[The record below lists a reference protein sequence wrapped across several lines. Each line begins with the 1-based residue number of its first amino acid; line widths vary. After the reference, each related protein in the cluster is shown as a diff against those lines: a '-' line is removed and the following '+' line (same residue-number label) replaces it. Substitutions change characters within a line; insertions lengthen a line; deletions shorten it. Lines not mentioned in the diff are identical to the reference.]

1 MYGKRKRLAG
11 LLLVSLIILSG
22 CRQEKAPEERE
33 VSMASTLPVKA
44 SSPKPLSADFKEY
57 WYAGVAELNSYSLLQ
72 TRYGEVRNG
81 EAVLIFVTE
90 PFNMDKQ
97 VKADRPGNTSESV
110 LKLNRVRKFLTGV
123 YPYSIMSSIFYPVAD
138 NQHALKVT
146 ASVQEW
152 CGHVYTQLNTREA
165 FEIVSHSYFESEGDQ
180 TLRLPKTTLEDE
192 IWTKMRLD
200 PESLPLGKLQVIPS
214 LEYLRLK
221 HRPIQAYE
229 ASASLSENGQIRTY
243 TLTYPQ
249 LNRSLEIYFEG
260 AFPYRIEGW
269 KETEG
274 AGNKI
279 ITSQGSRKKSLLTP
293 YWQKNGVTDEILR
306 DSLGLSLQ

>member
-1 MYGKRKRLAG
+1 MQLPAV
-11 LLLVSLIILSG
+11 LLLILIILSG
-22 CRQEKAPEERE
+22 CRKEKTTEKSG
-33 VSMASTLPVKA
+33 VSMASTLPIKA
-44 SSPKPLSADFKEY
+44 SPPKPLSADFKEY
-57 WYAGVAELNSYSLLQ
+57 WYSGVAELNSYSLQ
-72 TRYGEVRNG
+72 QARYGEVRNG

-90 PFNMDKQ
+90 PFNADKQ
-97 VKADRPGNTSESV
+97 VKADRPGNNSVSV

-138 NQHALKVT
+138 NQHALKVA

-192 IWTKMRLD
+192 IWTKIRLD
-200 PESLPLGKLQVIPS
+200 PESLPLGTLQVIPS
-214 LEYLRLK
+214 MEYLRLK
-221 HRPIQAYE
+221 HRPIQAYQ
-229 ASASLSENGQIRTY
+229 AAASLSENDKLRTY

-249 LNRSLEIYFEG
+249 LNRTLEIYFEA
-260 AFPYRIEGW
+260 AFPYAIEGW

-279 ITSQGSRKKSLLTP
+279 VASRASRKKSLLTP
-293 YWQKNGVTDEILR
+293 YWQKNGIRDESLR